1 MKRVALITSVNT
13 ADPYNTCSVHLGP
26 MALEAYLSAHS
37 DLSVCIVESVEE
49 IEAFAPDLVGI
60 SSVTENY
67 GRAIAMAQDI
77 KSRHSIPVI
86 IGGVHISSC
95 PESLDPVFDAGVIG
109 EGEETFLEML
119 SCYPDVEDVA
129 GLTYWKEGAQVVNAP
144 RKALHDL
151 DTLPHLRR
159 EKWVKNLGLPVIMT
173 SRGCPYRCSFC
184 SSPLIWKG
192 CRTFSPEYIITEI
205 EEMVTRYKAKFIRF
219 FDDILTLD
227 RKRLTC
233 LVDLLCSS
241 GLAQEATFSC
251 FSRANLLDREMM
263 KLLLRGNIK
272 CVAFGL
278 ESASQKVLDSLKDR
292 AAAVNESQSVIN
304 MACDEGIH
312 ISCSVIIGAPEETED
327 DLMTTFA
334 FLSQNEKKLSEVE
347 INPII
352 PYPGTA
358 LWKKAL
364 ERGLVSTSMDWG
376 MLKDYCFIPL
386 FDKDRYVYLNEK
398 MPYEKFIYYVKGFTS
413 LHRSI
418 AKQELIAEYFSG
430 MVLPARLK
438 PVSESASS
446 LP

>member
-1 MKRVALITSVNT
+1 MKRVALITSINT

-26 MALEAYLSAHS
+26 MALEAYISANS
-37 DLSVCIVESVEE
+37 DFSVWIVESAEE
-49 IEAFAPDLVGI
+49 IEALAPDLVGI

-67 GRAIAMAQDI
+67 GRAIEMAGII
-77 KSRHSIPVI
+77 KSRRSVPVV

-95 PESLDPVFDAGVIG
+95 PESLDPVFDAGVLG
-109 EGEETFLEML
+109 EGEQTFLELL
-119 SCYPDVEDVA
+119 SCYPDIDDVP
-129 GLTYWKEGAQVVNAP
+129 GIVYWRDGAHVINP
-144 RKALHDL
+144 PGKALQDL
-151 DTLPHLRR
+151 DSLPHLRR
-159 EKWVKNLGLPVIMT
+159 EKWVSNLGLPVLMT

-227 RKRLTC
+227 KKRLAC
-233 LVDLLCSS
+233 LVNLLCSS

-263 KLLLRGNIK
+263 KLLLRGNIR

-292 AAAVNESQSVIN
+292 AAAVHESQSVID
-304 MACDEGIH
+304 MACDEGLH
-312 ISCSVIIGAPEETED
+312 ISCSVIIGAPEETEE
-327 DLMTTFA
+327 DLMATFA
-334 FLSQNEKKLSEVE
+334 FLSQNERKLSEVE
-347 INPII
+347 INPLI

-358 LWKKAL
+358 LWKKAI
-364 ERGLVSTSMDWG
+364 ERGLVSTRMNWS

-386 FDKDRYVYLNEK
+386 FDKDRYIYLNEK
-398 MPYEKFIYYVKGFTS
+398 MPYEKFINYVKGFTS
-413 LHRSI
+413 LYRSV
-418 AKQELIAEYFSG
+418 AKKELIAEYFSD
-430 MVLPARLK
+430 MKLPARLK
-438 PVSESASS
+438 HISEQRG
-446 LP
+446 